1 MRITYTVGA
10 RAGLVAE
17 VDDETGAW
25 MVSKRRAVEVPAVQP
40 PVEGTPEP
48 RVKRKY
54 VRRAPTEGTTD
65 KGTED

>member
-1 MRITYTVGA
+1 
-10 RAGLVAE
+10 
-17 VDDETGAW
+17 

-40 PVEGTPEP
+40 PVEGTEAP

-54 VRRAPTEGTTD
+54 VRRAPTDGTTD